1 MRILQILTEW
11 KWTGPSEPVFNLTS
25 SLKALGHDIIFACLR
40 PADRQAC
47 LETPSKNKETP
58 YLPERLQEKGIET
71 IFLKRPGK
79 LTALF
84 SLISNI
90 SRIEKLIKDKKID
103 IIHTHNNLTH
113 FIAAKAIRHI
123 KSPPKIIRTNHK
135 GIPLMPSL
143 VTNWLIRNKTDG
155 YTTLSKGLLLVDREM
170 FNIPPEKSWFVE
182 GAINLERFNPDL
194 SASQAGK
201 VTKNLRPEFAIKDDD
216 IVFGVVARIQR
227 HRRFEILLAA
237 FYKLVKEFPNLKLLV
252 IGRGTHQ
259 HELLTQPVKELGLDK
274 NVIHAG
280 YRKDDYAETMA
291 MMDAGIFLVPGSDG
305 SCRAAREMMAMEK
318 PLIVSR
324 RGILPE
330 LIQNNSTGLVID
342 DTIENLINAVKQF
355 INNRALLNQYG
366 KAARAKALENFSLD
380 QQAKQVEQIY
390 QSVLPAGSQQVVP

>member
-1 MRILQILTEW
+1 MRILHILTEW
-11 KWTGPSEPVFNLTS
+11 KWTGLSEPVFNLAS
-25 SLKALGHDIIFACLR
+25 SLKTFGHDIIFACLR

-47 LETPSKNKETP
+47 LETPKQNKGSQ
-58 YLPERLQEKGIET
+58 YLPERLLEKGIET
-71 IFLKRPGK
+71 IFLKHQGK

-90 SRIEKLIKDKKID
+90 NKIEKLIQERKID

-123 KSPPKIIRTNHK
+123 EKPPKIIRTNHK

-143 VTNWLIRNKTDG
+143 ITNWLIRNKTDV

-170 FNIPPEKSWFVE
+170 FNIPPEKSWHVE
-182 GAINLERFNPDL
+182 GAINLERFNPVN
-194 SASQAGK
+194 
-201 VTKNLRPEFAIKDDD
+201 VTKNLRAEFGIQDND

-259 HELLTQPVKELGLDK
+259 HELLTEPVKELGLKK
-274 NVIHAG
+274 NIIHAG
-280 YRKDDYAETMA
+280 YRKDDYVNVIA

-305 SCRAAREMMAMEK
+305 SCRAAREMMAMGK

-330 LIQNNSTGLVID
+330 LIQNNLNGLVID
-342 DTIENLINAVKQF
+342 DTIENLINAVKQL
-355 INNRALLNQYG
+355 INNRALITQYG
-366 KAARAKALENFSLD
+366 KAARARAIENFSLD
-380 QQAKQVEQIY
+380 KQVKQIEQIY
-390 QSVLPAGSQQVVP
+390 QSVLPAGSQQVAP